1 MIKSNAKLSVIFLEI
16 KALTFNSNYS
26 WVLFVYLVNIM
37 LEVFLSFDS
46 GQIIRVLSG
55 IFGPLNLLW
64 SVYISVS
71 LSEEISLPGLRVPK
85 TVVEKRVK
93 RKHDWKSW
101 SFRSWSHIWEIV
113 VVSKVSPL
121 FQQSFIV
128 SISLSF
134 GFCSNIFRY
143 IEASVSSFDLPES
156 FSSSCLQDPVIRV

>member
-1 MIKSNAKLSVIFLEI
+1 MIKSNAKLSVILLEI
-16 KALTFNSNYS
+16 KALALYSNYS

-93 RKHDWKSW
+93 RKHDWKS
-101 SFRSWSHIWEIV
+101 
-113 VVSKVSPL
+113 
-121 FQQSFIV
+121 
-128 SISLSF
+128 
-134 GFCSNIFRY
+134 
-143 IEASVSSFDLPES
+143 
-156 FSSSCLQDPVIRV
+156 